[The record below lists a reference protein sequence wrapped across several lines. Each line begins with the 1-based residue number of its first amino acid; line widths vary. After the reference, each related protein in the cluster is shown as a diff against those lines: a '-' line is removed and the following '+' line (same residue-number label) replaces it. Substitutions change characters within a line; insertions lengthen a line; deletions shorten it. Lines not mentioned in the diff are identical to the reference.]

1 MRKEKLE
8 LFEILRDFI
17 LNDIYIF
24 SLFIIIIIIIF

>member
-24 SLFIIIIIIIF
+24 SLFIINIII